1 LLAVGPVTAEGH
13 LEIVPLPVY
22 SPPAQKAVALA
33 RDSDHVPLKDKTA
46 ASKVPAVPSSGFDRL
61 QLSLR
66 SFLVLRGLTPLEED
80 DESRAARE
88 RAAEERQ
95 AEDALLAAEQDRA
108 RAQAALRRN
117 QAGTLVTLIQVAE
130 GLYVAPPN
138 VDIVV

>member
-13 LEIVPLPVY
+13 VEIVPLPVY

-33 RDSDHVPLKDKTA
+33 RDTDHVPLKDKTP
-46 ASKVPAVPSSGFDRL
+46 ASQVQPVPSSGFDRL

-66 SFLVLRGLTPLEED
+66 SFLILRGLAPLDED

-88 RAAEERQ
+88 QAAEERR
-95 AEDALLAAEQDRA
+95 AEEALLAAEQDRA
-108 RAQAALRRN
+108 QAQAALQRN